1 MPRSSTRRLAAV
13 ALLALLA
20 GTLSV
25 GVTATAASA
34 HDQVVSTVP
43 ASQEHLETSPTEV
56 SMVFSDAILD
66 LGATILV
73 VDENDT
79 DWAQGDV
86 RIDGSTA
93 SQGLDGTLTD
103 GRYQV
108 RWRVVSADGHPIS
121 GTFDFAVGEV
131 AEVDESE
138 PEAAA
143 ASAVPALP
151 AATGSDASRNA
162 VVDPALLFIGLGG
175 AVAGVL
181 VFIFILTVRK
191 RRTP

>member
-1 MPRSSTRRLAAV
+1 MPRSSTRRLVAV
-13 ALLALLA
+13 ALFALLA
-20 GTLSV
+20 ATLSV

-43 ASQEHLETSPTEV
+43 ASQEHLETAPPEV
-56 SMVFSDAILD
+56 SMVFSDAVLD

-93 SQGLDGTLTD
+93 SQGLNGTLVD

-121 GTFDFAVGEV
+121 GTFDFAIG
-131 AEVDESE
+131 EVDEVGTAE
-138 PEAAA
+138 PAAPSSSTA
-143 ASAVPALP
+143 PALP

-162 VVDPALLFIGLGG
+162 VVDPALLVIGLGG

-181 VFIFILTVRK
+181 IFILILTLRK